1 MKLNKGE
8 KNISTQTNN
17 TMKKKKRREEEEVNP
32 PAAAEHQEEKKR
44 REEEEV
50 NPPAAA
56 QHQEKKKKKR
66 TKDVLGVKEKKKQ
79 KKSSTAAEGEH
90 TMQTNHTKTKTKK
103 KKKKKR
109 REEEEVSALAAAYRQ
124 EEEEKRRK
132 KDVLVEKEEE
142 KKKKQMKK
150 TSSTATAA
158 QKEHSVV
165 RVDFEL
171 VEELQEFVP
180 DIKNK
185 CDDEI
190 RRLLRY
196 DLHRFKAFKQQGVC
210 LRSGRYSHQENQRI
224 RENMADFL
232 SLTSVSSANLLLFP
246 RRYKEQEVEIR
257 KLRARHHFLERIA
270 EGIPRPSHQVYIR
283 ARKMF
288 DDRNYNGRFSGEEMR
303 SLMKLQTLHGNDW
316 SKIAEKM
323 DRSAY
328 SLQKRF
334 AHIAAGR
341 GAWSVEEEF
350 RLKRALKTHLE
361 ALAGGAAGSEDS
373 AASEGPSLTRDQ
385 LCNNLPWKETSQQVE
400 TRSWTQCRIKWFSL
414 LKGKLASGG
423 STFNRG
429 PEGLEAKIVLIN
441 TLYNMH
447 VEDMC
452 DVDWDEVAH
461 AVGKVTPMCV
471 QKSFHRLKVSRVPH
485 WSSLFYGEI
494 IDFLHLRVT
503 PLLQE
508 QLSKSKRRQDAQQEA
523 KQESCY
529 LLSDIFSSQDDFL
542 ELDNSQRTTDQ
553 SQL

>member
-1 MKLNKGE
+1 M
-8 KNISTQTNN
+8 QTSH
-17 TMKKKKRREEEEVNP
+17 TKKRR
-32 PAAAEHQEEKKR
+32 R
-44 REEEEV
+44 R
-50 NPPAAA
+50 
-56 QHQEKKKKKR
+56 
-66 TKDVLGVKEKKKQ
+66 
-79 KKSSTAAEGEH
+79 
-90 TMQTNHTKTKTKK
+90 
-103 KKKKKR
+103 
-109 REEEEVSALAAAYRQ
+109 EEVSALAAAHH
-124 EEEEKRRK
+124 EEEVKKRTK
-132 KDVLVEKEEE
+132 KDLLVVKEE
-142 KKKKQMKK
+142 KKKKRMKK
-150 TSSTATAA
+150 TSSTAA
-158 QKEHSVV
+158 QKQQL
-165 RVDFEL
+165 DWEL
-171 VEELQEFVP
+171 VEEMQKFVP

-185 CDDEI
+185 CDSVI
-190 RRLLRY
+190 RKMLKY
-196 DLHRFKAFKQQGVC
+196 DLSRFKAFHEQGVC
-210 LRSGRYSHQENQRI
+210 LRSGRCSHQENEQI
-224 RENMADFL
+224 RKNMADFL

-270 EGIPRPSHQVYIR
+270 EGIPRSFHHVYIR

-288 DDRNYNGRFSGEEMR
+288 DDRNYNGRFSKEEVR
-303 SLMKLQTLHGNDW
+303 SLMKLQTLHGNNW

-323 DRSAY
+323 DRSTY

-341 GAWSVEEEF
+341 GVWSIEEEF
-350 RLKRALKTHLE
+350 RLKRALKAHLE
-361 ALAGGAAGSEDS
+361 ALAGGPAGSEDS

-385 LCNNLPWKETSQQVE
+385 LCNNLPWMETSQQVE
-400 TRSWTQCRIKWFSL
+400 TRSWTQCRLKWFSL
-414 LKGKLASGG
+414 LKCKLASGV

-441 TLYNMH
+441 TLYNMC
-447 VEDMC
+447 VEDMA

-461 AVGKVTPMCV
+461 TVGNVTPVCV

-485 WSSLFYGEI
+485 WSGLFYGEI

-508 QLSKSKRRQDAQQEA
+508 QLRKSKRQQDAQQEA
-523 KQESCY
+523 KQESRY